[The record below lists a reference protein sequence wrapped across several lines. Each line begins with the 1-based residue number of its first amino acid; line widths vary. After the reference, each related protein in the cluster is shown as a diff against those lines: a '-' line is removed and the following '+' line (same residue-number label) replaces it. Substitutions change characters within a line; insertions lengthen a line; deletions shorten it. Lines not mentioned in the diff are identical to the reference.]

1 MNQAAI
7 TVWGVVSLRA
17 LRVHWA
23 LAELGLDYRTEPI
36 QSRTGETLTAHYT
49 GLNPKQK
56 IPFLVDGAIGISE
69 SAAIV
74 QHLFRVYGPGTSVYL
89 PATAAAE
96 AVSDEWCYF
105 AMTELDAHSLY
116 LIRRHG
122 YLPEIYGAAPEAV
135 ASAKEYF
142 RKQMAAVGARVAGA
156 NPYLFGA
163 RIGAADILLTTCLD
177 WAVGYEIPLD
187 RSVLDYLGRTT
198 SRPAYL
204 AAVARNALPAP

>member
-1 MNQAAI
+1 MTRAAI
-7 TVWGVVSLRA
+7 TVWGVVSVRA

-36 QSRTGETLTAHYT
+36 QSRTGETLTARYSD
-49 GLNPKQK
+49 LNPKQK
-56 IPFLVDGAIGISE
+56 IPFLEDGEIRLSE

-74 QHLFRVYGPGTSVYL
+74 QHLFRVYGRGTAVFL
-89 PATAAAE
+89 PATNAARA
-96 AVSDEWCYF
+96 ASDEWCYF

-135 ASAKEYF
+135 ASAREYF
-142 RKQMAAVGARVAGA
+142 LRQIAAVGQRIAGA
-156 NPYLFGA
+156 APYLFGE
-163 RIGAADILLTTCLD
+163 RIGAADLLLTTCLD
-177 WAVGYEIPLD
+177 WAVRYEIPLD
-187 RSVLDYLGRTT
+187 RPVLDYLARTK

-204 AAVARNALPAP
+204 AAVARNALPAA

>member
-56 IPFLVDGAIGISE
+56 IPFLVDGEIGISE

-74 QHLFRVYGPGTSVYL
+74 QHLFRVHGPGTPVYL
-89 PATAAAE
+89 PATAGAQAA
-96 AVSDEWCYF
+96 SDEWCYF

-187 RSVLDYLGRTT
+187 RPVLDYLGRTT

-204 AAVARNALPAP
+204 AAVARHALPAP

>member
-1 MNQAAI
+1 M
-7 TVWGVVSLRA
+7 
-17 LRVHWA
+17 
-23 LAELGLDYRTEPI
+23 
-36 QSRTGETLTAHYT
+36 TAHYT

-56 IPFLVDGAIGISE
+56 IPFLVDGEIGISE

-74 QHLFRVYGPGTSVYL
+74 QHLFRVYGPGTPVFL
-89 PATAAAE
+89 PSSAAAQ

-187 RSVLDYLGRTT
+187 RPVLDYLGRTT
-198 SRPAYL
+198 SRPTYL
-204 AAVARNALPAP
+204 AAVARNALPAA